1 MTILQM
7 QHELLKR
14 GKLEDGEETSLSEW
28 NLRLRLV
35 CVIVN
40 ERKSLKKS
48 AKQVRV
54 EEEEARRSW
63 IAQCRAY
70 EDEDDDESEPMEIVV
85 TAQERKKAVC

>member
-1 MTILQM
+1 
-7 QHELLKR
+7 
-14 GKLEDGEETSLSEW
+14 
-28 NLRLRLV
+28 
-35 CVIVN
+35 
-40 ERKSLKKS
+40 LKKS

-70 EDEDDDESEPMEIVV
+70 EEEDDDESEPMEIVV